1 LVKNKFE
8 QIKPIIKNSSI
19 FIIYLIGTLILTFGI
34 YNLYTDECKALKIVL
49 KENNLLNKEVNIKT
63 YLNKNYQCKIEKID
77 CKKQIAFVKA
87 CNKEIKLDNILEIN
101 KVNVYKIVSDKISKR
116 AIKGIILVAI
126 GGFILIIVTVL
137 KDYI

>member
-1 LVKNKFE
+1 
-8 QIKPIIKNSSI
+8 
-19 FIIYLIGTLILTFGI
+19 
-34 YNLYTDECKALKIVL
+34 LYTDECKALKIIL
-49 KENNLLNKEVNIKT
+49 KENTLLNKKVNIKT
-63 YLNKNYQCKIEKID
+63 YLNKNYQCKIEKND
-77 CKKQIAFVKA
+77 CKNHIAFIKA